1 MQPLDWQNL
10 SVDAYAAHF
19 WDLRYL
25 VRASE
30 VFQREDSVWAAL
42 RKLLQSAL
50 KNGSPPSNTTV
61 DDTIRTCLQTRLLR
75 SSAFGTP
82 DFYDTRAA
90 TINAATLNAPPSG
103 HPPHYPS
110 SATSAPPLTYQPTSL
125 AAPTNSFLTPSSFF
139 SPQAHAAPT
148 QPAPAP
154 SSGLELAPPPA
165 QPAVP
170 SYAHPA
176 CHSYTGPRPICYYC
190 GIPGHNSN
198 HCMTLLAHY
207 MREPNA
213 FWNTNSGDH
222 GVHARVF
229 LVTPLVT
236 IETHLLA
243 ALVAPIIVPPMVPP
257 MITIIATAVMIAA
270 TAAGSAAV
278 LLMLVPLMAL
288 LLPILPLRW
297 QLILPRYL
305 LMYLSLLPVPPLHL
319 LNRIPPHSSL
329 ILDHDLRIGPNP
341 LLLDLP
347 TLAGPYL
354 LLDRRLLD

>member
-1 MQPLDWQNL
+1 
-10 SVDAYAAHF
+10 
-19 WDLRYL
+19 
-25 VRASE
+25 
-30 VFQREDSVWAAL
+30 REDSVWAAL

-82 DFYDTRAA
+82 DSYDTRAA
-90 TINAATLNAPPSG
+90 TINAAT
-103 HPPHYPS
+103 HFC
-110 SATSAPPLTYQPTSL
+110 ATSYLSADFSCGPNQLLLDP
-125 AAPTNSFLTPSSFF
+125 FLLF
-139 SPQAHAAPT
+139 SPQAHAAST

-154 SSGLELAPPPA
+154 SSGLELAPPAP
-165 QPAVP
+165 PAVP

-176 CHSYTGPRPICYYC
+176 CHSYTGHRPICYYC

-207 MREPNA
+207 MREPKCMNVGFDPDVFHRTGKRLLEHEQRRSRRSRQSVPRHFSHDNRDPPLGGA
-213 FWNTNSGDH
+213 GGSHYRSSNGPSYDHHYRDRSHGRGYGAGKRSSSSHAGPSHGAPPANPASG
-222 GVHARVF
+222 
-229 LVTPLVT
+229 
-236 IETHLLA
+236 
-243 ALVAPIIVPPMVPP
+243 
-257 MITIIATAVMIAA
+257 
-270 TAAGSAAV
+270 
-278 LLMLVPLMAL
+278 
-288 LLPILPLRW
+288 LRW

-319 LNRIPPHSSL
+319 LNRITPHSSL
-329 ILDHDLRIGPNP
+329 ILDRDLRIGPNP